1 MLADLCDASVVRLD
15 SGDGWAPKSCLP
27 KRLALSLAWKDRPSE
42 TLEFVYLRSGAY
54 RDAFVSPADRLL
66 LFKAHLPPRVPYHKV
81 KGSLANDEEYA
92 LALNNENHGLPI
104 PHLHGLVGVRVQQDW
119 LGPVDYQLLF
129 QQRIDFTFADWIQ
142 AHEGTPP
149 SSDHLTRVV
158 DMILIAVRIM
168 GRLVSPPYNYELAD
182 WHCDNFGYCEAGHG
196 ALTFYLVDF
205 QCNGIGPG
213 AADSNGRRR
222 MKAAYMAMV
231 SSLMKPAFLANS
243 HTSNSWKAWLRSCAD
258 VLKGVWDDT
267 WHSGSGEVYDDAV
280 LRRLRGLM
288 EQSLPTRETP
298 EDQRRSSESS
308 TAQVACGPWPRTC
321 SDASLQRGAPVST
334 VSEPAVLAA
343 TAAAACGP
351 WQRTCSDAT
360 LQRGAPVSTEAAWAE
375 QSSLAA
381 GREPSA
387 GEKRPREE
395 PTDCS
400 SSTGT
405 MTCASD
411 VPAWPSTAGSVCPPR
426 LPRHAAFPSAPRL
439 SPAACEHL
447 AWIQTAPWK
456 HGRNHGASSMPLATR
471 RARDEWHLNPQG
483 GHVLAMIV
491 AACVH

>member
-1 MLADLCDASVVRLD
+1 M
-15 SGDGWAPKSCLP
+15 
-27 KRLALSLAWKDRPSE
+27 
-42 TLEFVYLRSGAY
+42 YLRSGAY
-54 RDAFVSPADRLL
+54 RDAFVSTADRLL

-104 PHLHGLVGVRVQQDW
+104 PHLHGLVGVRVQLDW
-119 LGPVDYQLLF
+119 LGPVVYQLLF

-158 DMILIAVRIM
+158 DMILSAVRIM

-182 WHCDNFGYCEAGHG
+182 WHCDNFGYCDAGHG
-196 ALTFYLVDF
+196 ALTFYLVGF

-222 MKAAYMAMV
+222 MTAAYLAMV
-231 SSLMKPAFLANS
+231 SSLMTPAFLVNS
-243 HTSNSWKAWLRSCAD
+243 HTSNSWKAWLRSCAG

-288 EQSLPTRETP
+288 EHSLPTRETP
-298 EDQRRSSESS
+298 EDKRRSSESS
-308 TAQVACGPWPRTC
+308 TAQVACGPWPRTG

-334 VSEPAVLAA
+334 EAEPAVRAA

-351 WQRTCSDAT
+351 WQRACSAAT

-381 GREPSA
+381 GRS
-387 GEKRPREE
+387 EKRPREE

-447 AWIQTAPWK
+447 AWIRTAPWK

>member
-1 MLADLCDASVVRLD
+1 MLADLCDASVVWLD

-54 RDAFVSPADRLL
+54 RDAFVSTADRLL

-158 DMILIAVRIM
+158 DMILSAVRIM

-196 ALTFYLVDF
+196 AWTFYLVDF

-243 HTSNSWKAWLRSCAD
+243 HTSNSWKAWLSGFAD
-258 VLKGVWDDT
+258 ALKGVWDDT
-267 WHSGSGEVYDDAV
+267 WHGGSGEVYDGAV

-298 EDQRRSSESS
+298 EDKRRSSESS
-308 TAQVACGPWPRTC
+308 TAQV
-321 SDASLQRGAPVST
+321 
-334 VSEPAVLAA
+334 
-343 TAAAACGP
+343 ACGP

-447 AWIQTAPWK
+447 AWIRTAPWK

-471 RARDEWHLNPQG
+471 RARGEWHLNPQG